1 MNCYVPIPLVC
12 YPCIV
17 KHKEAPNSAMKQ
29 EKNTSKN
36 EVKTTDFLLEMLA
49 LFILI
54 SLTFYAIRTG
64 KIF

>member
-1 MNCYVPIPLVC
+1 
-12 YPCIV
+12 
-17 KHKEAPNSAMKQ
+17 MKR